1 MEDSK
6 SRFEPDDP
14 ALRHAGEAVARLAPV
29 EPPPDLVART
39 LARVAAGYKPVKRAF
54 WLFRPIFNPLARL
67 AAAAAIILLLVPMTD
82 LNLASPLGRRIEE
95 RIIGRHVTDHLEGF
109 IDGLLVRNGAPN
121 YTEYELEAVIGAP
134 RPSFPP
140 LRRPQSR
147 TTVKGNGVGEAG
159 SGVPTLTASL

>member
-6 SRFEPDDP
+6 SRFEPDDL
-14 ALRHAGEAVARLAPV
+14 ALRRAGEAVARLAPV

-39 LARVAAGYKPVKRAF
+39 LARVAAGCKPVKRAF

-67 AAAAAIILLLVPMTD
+67 AAAAAIILLLAPMTD
-82 LNLASPLGRRIEE
+82 LNLATPLGRRIEE

-121 YTEYELEAVIGAP
+121 YPEYELEAVMGAP
-134 RPSFPP
+134 RPSCPP
-140 LRRPQSR
+140 LGRPQSH
-147 TTVKGNGVGEAG
+147 TTVKGNRVGEAD
-159 SGVPTLTASL
+159 PDFATLIASL